1 MRRTLPAFAPVS
13 WGLEQTVTQRHPVVG
28 GSVVTNQPTSR
39 KSAALGSWMRDAGCV
54 GGTFASRNPHPASR
68 YIRAMLSVTFLGT
81 SAARPTVE
89 RNVSAM
95 ALVREGETLLFE
107 CGEGTQ
113 RQMMRYGVS
122 FALSEIFFTHF
133 HADHFLGVIGLI
145 RTLGLQVRTEP
156 MVLYGPK
163 GAKKVLGQAIQL
175 GVERVPFEVEI
186 EEVKPGMVLGE
197 RGKGKREGYDICVFG
212 TEHGGGSV
220 GYALREHERPGRFD
234 PDKARAAGVP
244 EGHLWG
250 KLQRGETV
258 GLADGRTVSA
268 DGIVGSKRPGRLVV
282 FTGDTRPCAAVVDAA
297 QGADLLIHEATF
309 GEEEKERAKE
319 TGHSTAREA
328 AQIALAAKARR
339 LVLSH
344 VSARYSISAEELVK
358 EAREVFKETAVAKDG
373 MTIEVPY
380 QP

>member
-1 MRRTLPAFAPVS
+1 
-13 WGLEQTVTQRHPVVG
+13 
-28 GSVVTNQPTSR
+28 
-39 KSAALGSWMRDAGCV
+39 
-54 GGTFASRNPHPASR
+54 
-68 YIRAMLSVTFLGT
+68 MLSVTFLGT

-89 RNVSAM
+89 RNVSAV
-95 ALVREGETLLFE
+95 AVVREGETLLFE

-145 RTLGLQVRTEP
+145 RTLGLQARVEP
-156 MVLYGPK
+156 LLLYGPK
-163 GAKKVLGQAIQL
+163 GAKKVLGDALKL
-175 GVERVPFEVEI
+175 GVERVPFPVEI
-186 EEVKPGMVLGE
+186 AEVKAGDVTGSGSGGNRAP
-197 RGKGKREGYDICVFG
+197 RAAYQIQVFA

-234 PDKARAAGVP
+234 PEKARAAGVP
-244 EGHLWG
+244 EGPLWG
-250 KLQRGETV
+250 RLQRGETV
-258 GLADGRTVSA
+258 GLSDGRTVSP
-268 DGIVGSKRPGRLVV
+268 DGIVGAKRPGRLVV
-282 FTGDTRPCAAVVDAA
+282 FTGDTRPCASVVDAS

-309 GEEEKERAKE
+309 GEEEKERARE

-328 AQIALAAKARR
+328 AQVALAAQARR

-344 VSARYSISAEELVK
+344 VSARYSISADELVK

-373 MTIEVPY
+373 MTIEVPFSA
-380 QP
+380 

>member
-1 MRRTLPAFAPVS
+1 FCRPLP
-13 WGLEQTVTQRHPVVG
+13 
-28 GSVVTNQPTSR
+28 
-39 KSAALGSWMRDAGCV
+39 
-54 GGTFASRNPHPASR
+54 PHCRP
-68 YIRAMLSVTFLGT
+68 IFPAMLSVTFLGT

-95 ALVREGETLLFE
+95 TLVREGETLLFE

-156 MVLYGPK
+156 MRLYGRK
-163 GAKKVLGQAIQL
+163 GAKKVVTQALQR
-175 GVERVPFEVEI
+175 GVGGVPFEVGVA
-186 EEVKPGMVLGE
+186 EVKPGWVWGE
-197 RGKGKREGYDICVFG
+197 E
-212 TEHGGGSV
+212 GGGGRGV
-220 GYALREHERPGRFD
+220 GPR
-234 PDKARAAGVP
+234 
-244 EGHLWG
+244 
-250 KLQRGETV
+250 
-258 GLADGRTVSA
+258 
-268 DGIVGSKRPGRLVV
+268 RPGRLIV

-328 AQIALAAKARR
+328 AQVALAAKARR

-358 EAREVFKETAVAKDG
+358 EARDVFKETVVAKDG
-373 MTIEVPY
+373 MTIEVPF
-380 QP
+380 PD

>member
-1 MRRTLPAFAPVS
+1 
-13 WGLEQTVTQRHPVVG
+13 
-28 GSVVTNQPTSR
+28 
-39 KSAALGSWMRDAGCV
+39 
-54 GGTFASRNPHPASR
+54 
-68 YIRAMLSVTFLGT
+68 MLSVTFLGT

-95 ALVREGETLLFE
+95 TLMREGETLLFE

-133 HADHFLGVIGLI
+133 HAYHFLGVIGLI
-145 RTLGLQVRTEP
+145 RTLGLQTRTDP
-156 MVLYGPK
+156 MLLYGPK

-186 EEVKPGMVLGE
+186 REVKPGEVKRETGN
-197 RGKGKREGYDICVFG
+197 GKRTTSASLQRSMVEDPSDTCCASMSGP
-212 TEHGGGSV
+212 GGSIPTKR
-220 GYALREHERPGRFD
+220 GRPACRKGICGGSCKRV
-234 PDKARAAGVP
+234 R
-244 EGHLWG
+244 
-250 KLQRGETV
+250 Q
-258 GLADGRTVSA
+258 ADGRTVSA
-268 DGIVGSKRPGRLVV
+268 EGIVGPKRPGRLVV

-328 AQIALAAKARR
+328 AQVALAAKARR

-358 EAREVFKETAVAKDG
+358 EARDVFKETVVAKDG
-373 MTIEVPY
+373 MTVEVPFAD
-380 QP
+380 

>member
-1 MRRTLPAFAPVS
+1 
-13 WGLEQTVTQRHPVVG
+13 
-28 GSVVTNQPTSR
+28 
-39 KSAALGSWMRDAGCV
+39 
-54 GGTFASRNPHPASR
+54 
-68 YIRAMLSVTFLGT
+68 MLSVTFLGT

-145 RTLGLQVRTEP
+145 RTLGLQTRAEP

-175 GVERVPFEVEI
+175 GVERVPFGVDI
-186 EEVKPGMVLGE
+186 REVKPGDVIGSDNGGNGAP
-197 RGKGKREGYDICVFG
+197 RTAYQIQVFA

-220 GYALREHERPGRFD
+220 GYALREHERSGRFD
-234 PDKARAAGVP
+234 PEKARAAGIP
-244 EGHLWG
+244 EGPLWG
-250 KLQRGETV
+250 KLQKGEAV
-258 GLADGRTVSA
+258 ELPDGRKVVPE
-268 DGIVGSKRPGRLVV
+268 GIVGEKRRGRTVV

-328 AQIALAAKARR
+328 AQVALAAHAKR
-339 LVLSH
+339 LILSH
-344 VSARYSISAEELVK
+344 VSARYSISADELVK
-358 EAREVFKETAVAKDG
+358 EAREVFKETIVAKDG
-373 MTIEVPY
+373 MTVEVPFAD
-380 QP
+380 